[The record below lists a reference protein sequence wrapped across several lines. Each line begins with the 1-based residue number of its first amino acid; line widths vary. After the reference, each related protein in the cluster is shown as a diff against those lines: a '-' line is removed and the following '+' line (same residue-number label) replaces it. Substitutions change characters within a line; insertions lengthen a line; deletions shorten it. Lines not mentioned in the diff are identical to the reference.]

1 MRNTGTMHRSTEEL
15 EGFLSHI
22 ERAPSD
28 AGPIEMIV
36 RRPDE
41 DQREIVESGTLDP
54 EMGLVGDNWVD
65 RGASGPDT
73 QLTLISSRVL
83 DAVAV
88 SRDRWP
94 LAGDQIVVDLD
105 LSTVNLPAGS
115 RLAVGDAVI
124 EITEVPHTGCA
135 KFADRFGSQG
145 LRFVNVGDAREG
157 RFRGVY
163 ARVVE
168 GGDFT
173 VGDKVTK
180 I

>member
-1 MRNTGTMHRSTEEL
+1 
-15 EGFLSHI
+15 
-22 ERAPSD
+22 
-28 AGPIEMIV
+28 MIV
-36 RRPDE
+36 RRPEE
-41 DQREIVESGTLDP
+41 DRREMVESGTLDP
-54 EMGLVGDNWVD
+54 EIGLVGDNWID
-65 RGASGPDT
+65 RGTSSPET
-73 QLTLISSRVL
+73 QLTLMSSRVL

-105 LSTVNLPAGS
+105 LSKVNLPVGT
-115 RLAVGDAVI
+115 RLTIGDAVV
-124 EITEVPHTGCA
+124 EVTEVPHTGCA
-135 KFADRFGSQG
+135 KFASRFGSQG
-145 LRFVNVGDAREG
+145 LRFVNVGEGRER

-168 GGDFT
+168 GGGFS